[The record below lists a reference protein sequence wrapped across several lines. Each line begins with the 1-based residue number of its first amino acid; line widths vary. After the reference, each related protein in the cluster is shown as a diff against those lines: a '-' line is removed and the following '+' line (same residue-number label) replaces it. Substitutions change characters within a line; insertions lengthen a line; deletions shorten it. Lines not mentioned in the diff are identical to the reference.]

1 MAEENEDRI
10 PEGVVRISLDGTY
23 GGGAMAEVTIY
34 TRESAESNRMKEETY
49 MFPYAFIDQ
58 AKLVGFNAAH
68 LIAGFRILKT
78 EKPNALRELG
88 L

>member
-1 MAEENEDRI
+1 MSEDEI
-10 PEGVVRISLDGTY
+10 PEGVVRIPLDGTY
-23 GGGAMAEVTIY
+23 GGGVMAAVTIY
-34 TRESAESNRMKEETY
+34 TRVPESNAVKEETFT
-49 MFPYAFIDQ
+49 FPYAFIDQ